1 MPPEGRSASTSL
13 HNFEIRILPFPRT
26 GRTQVG
32 RDIVI
37 APHSSA
43 FRRRLARQIWF
54 YRGCQILLGWPL
66 RALFRTSVR
75 GVHRIPKRG
84 AVILA
89 SNHVSFLDG
98 MLVAA
103 SIPRPV
109 FYLSSAFLFRNRL
122 SSFLLEVMG
131 GQIPVG
137 RQPGDTEETVAA
149 GIRLLECGYALGI
162 FPEGTRS
169 PHGKLL
175 AGQTG
180 VALFAFLTG
189 APVLPVALR
198 GTYEAWPRHKRF
210 PRLFRRTGVVIGDPL
225 QVLKNPASAEDPKLR
240 REFTDDVM
248 LALAQLLHQP

>member
-1 MPPEGRSASTSL
+1 MPPEGRSGSTSL
-13 HNFEIRILPFPRT
+13 DNFEIRILPFPRT

-37 APHSSA
+37 APHSSP
-43 FRRRLARQIWF
+43 FRRRLTYQIWF
-54 YRGCQILLGWPL
+54 YRGCQILLGWAL
-66 RALFRTSVR
+66 RALFRTSVC
-75 GVHRIPKRG
+75 GFHRIPRRG

-89 SNHVSFLDG
+89 SNHVSYLDAI
-98 MLVAA
+98 LVAA
-103 SIPRPV
+103 SMPRPV
-109 FYLSSAFLFRNRL
+109 FYLSRASLFKNRL
-122 SSFLLEVMG
+122 VSFLLEVMG

-137 RQPGDTEETVAA
+137 RQPGDTEEIVTA

-169 PHGKLL
+169 PHGKLQ

-210 PRLFRRTGVVIGDPL
+210 PRLFRRTSLVIGDPL
-225 QVLKNPASAEDPKLR
+225 QVLKNPGAAEDPKLR
-240 REFTDDVM
+240 REFTDEVM